1 MDLRYDYLSEGG
13 VKSSEKFS
21 EYWFR
26 VGNFFPSIVAQP
38 EWRWLSFNRL
48 LDEMRKR
55 RLANYARIK
64 EDSSMQRQIEQRST
78 FDKVIIWLGLAVASV
93 TGLIAYC
100 LVVLPLQHEE
110 KKEQA
115 EAKIEA
121 EIEAETEVPVL
132 LRQGMGINLDRVL
145 EVVKGQ
151 ITAKLSVVVFEGG
164 TGVFIDEP
172 TNEPIALAKA
182 ALAFE
187 AERQV
192 APQVNSAGEGN
203 FLVTHGVAVM
213 TVLFEEDLKK
223 EQPFWEKFQRADELD
238 RTKLLQE
245 LSTSILVS
253 DAKNGEVYRVVKA
266 LSKPDSP
273 N

>member
-1 MDLRYDYLSEGG
+1 MDFRYDYLSEGG

-100 LVVLPLQHEE
+100 LVVLPLQNKE
-110 KKEQA
+110 KKGQA
-115 EAKIEA
+115 EAK
-121 EIEAETEVPVL
+121 IEAETEVPVL
-132 LRQGMGINLDRVL
+132 LGQEMGVNLDRML

-187 AERQV
+187 VERQV

-223 EQPFWEKFQRADELD
+223 EQPFWEQFQKADELG

-253 DAKNGEVYRVVKA
+253 DVKDGEVYRVVKA
-266 LSKPDSP
+266 LSKPDSSS
-273 N
+273 

>member
-1 MDLRYDYLSEGG
+1 MNFRYDYLSEGG

-64 EDSSMQRQIEQRST
+64 EDSSMQRRIEQRST

-100 LVVLPLQHEE
+100 LVVLPLQNKE
-110 KKEQA
+110 KKGQA

-121 EIEAETEVPVL
+121 ETEAPVL
-132 LRQGMGINLDRVL
+132 LGQEMGVNLDRML

-187 AERQV
+187 VERQV

-223 EQPFWEKFQRADELD
+223 EQPFWEQFQKADELG

-253 DAKNGEVYRVVKA
+253 DAKDGEVYRVVKA
-266 LSKPDSP
+266 LSKPDSSS
-273 N
+273 

>member
-1 MDLRYDYLSEGG
+1 
-13 VKSSEKFS
+13 
-21 EYWFR
+21 
-26 VGNFFPSIVAQP
+26 
-38 EWRWLSFNRL
+38 
-48 LDEMRKR
+48 
-55 RLANYARIK
+55 
-64 EDSSMQRQIEQRST
+64 MQRQIEQRST

-100 LVVLPLQHEE
+100 LVVLPLQNKE
-110 KKEQA
+110 KKGQA
-115 EAKIEA
+115 EAK
-121 EIEAETEVPVL
+121 IEAETEVPVL
-132 LRQGMGINLDRVL
+132 LGQEMGVNLDRML

-187 AERQV
+187 VERQV

-223 EQPFWEKFQRADELD
+223 EQPFWEQFQKADELG

-253 DAKNGEVYRVVKA
+253 DAKDGEVYRVVKA
-266 LSKPDSP
+266 LSNPDSSS
-273 N
+273 